1 MPRGR
6 KPNLTTI
13 EKIAAVEKEIE
24 NLKEQIVEKKIE
36 LDKLNAVLEDEKKE
50 KLFQAIKESGK
61 SIDEVMELI
70 K

>member
-24 NLKEQIVEKKIE
+24 DLKGQIVEKKIE
-36 LDKLNAVLEDEKKE
+36 LDKLNAALEDEKKE

>member
-6 KPNLTTI
+6 KPNLTT
-13 EKIAAVEKEIE
+13 EQKIAAVEQEIE
-24 NLKEQIVEKKIE
+24 NLKEQIVQKKIE
-36 LDKLNAVLEDEKKE
+36 LDKLNVDLENEKKE

-61 SIDEVMELI
+61 SVDEILEMI

>member
-6 KPNLTTI
+6 KPNLTT
-13 EKIAAVEKEIE
+13 EQKIAAVEQEIE
-24 NLKEQIVEKKIE
+24 NLKEQIVQKKIE
-36 LDKLNAVLEDEKKE
+36 LDKLNADLENEKKE

-61 SIDEVMELI
+61 SVDEILEMI